1 MNKEIIINKNYKIGK
16 NHKPFIIAEMSANH
30 NQSLKRALKIVRAA
44 YKCGADAIKLQTYTP
59 DTLTLDIKKREFL
72 IKDKKSLWKGKS
84 LYELYKKAYTP
95 WEWHKP
101 IMKLAKKLGIICF
114 STPFDE
120 TAVDFLEKLK
130 VPIYKIASFES
141 THLPLIK
148 KVASTGKPIII
159 STGLASVNEIHDAVK
174 AARSSGC
181 KKIILLKCTSNY
193 PASVKNSNILTIPH
207 MKNKF
212 KCEVGLSDHTLGI
225 GAAIAAVAN
234 GATVIEKHLTLKRKE
249 GGVDSSF
256 SIETEDLKKLVI
268 ETNRAWKSL
277 GKISYGPTKEERSSI
292 IFRRSIY
299 VTKNIKSGAKLSKE
313 NIRIIRPGL
322 GLAPK
327 YFKKLIGRKIKCN
340 LSKGTALKWEF
351 IR

>member
-277 GKISYGPTKEERSSI
+277 GKISYGPTKEEKSSI

>member
-1 MNKEIIINKNYKIGK
+1 LN
-16 NHKPFIIAEMSANH
+16 
-30 NQSLKRALKIVRAA
+30 
-44 YKCGADAIKLQTYTP
+44 
-59 DTLTLDIKKREFL
+59 IKKKEFL

-174 AARSSGC
+174 TARSSGC

-193 PASVKNSNILTIPH
+193 PANVKNSNILTIPH

-256 SIETEDLKKLVI
+256 SMETDDLKKLVI

-277 GKISYGPTKEERSSI
+277 GKISYGPTKDEKSSI

>member
-30 NQSLKRALKIVRAA
+30 NQSLKRALKIVKAA
-44 YKCGADAIKLQTYTP
+44 HKCGADAIKLQTYTP
-59 DTLTLDIKKREFL
+59 DTLTLNLKKKEFL

-159 STGLASVNEIHDAVK
+159 STGLASVNEIHDAIK
-174 AARSSGC
+174 TARSSGC

-193 PASVKNSNILTIPH
+193 PANVKNSNILTIPH

-256 SIETEDLKKLVI
+256 SMETDDLKKLVI

-277 GKISYGPTKEERSSI
+277 GKISYGPTKDEKSST

-299 VTKNIKSGAKLSKE
+299 VTKNIKNGTKLSKE

-340 LSKGTALKWEF
+340 LSKGTALKWKF